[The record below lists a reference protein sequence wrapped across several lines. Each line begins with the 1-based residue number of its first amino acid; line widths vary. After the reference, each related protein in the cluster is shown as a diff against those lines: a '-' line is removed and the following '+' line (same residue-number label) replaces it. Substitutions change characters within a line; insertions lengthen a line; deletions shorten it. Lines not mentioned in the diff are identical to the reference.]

1 MADNKEEKIDG
12 VAEHPAQ
19 RGMSPEPEAKKSKKA
34 DDKQTGKADTAS
46 EAPKT
51 EKKKKSKRR
60 SIVEGNIYINAS
72 FNNTIVTVTEPSGG
86 AVAWSSAG
94 ASGFKGARKATPYAA
109 QVAAENAIQK
119 AKIYGLERAHV
130 FVKGVGNGREQ
141 ALRGISLNQI
151 DILSITDTTAIP
163 HNGCRK
169 KKARRI

>member
-1 MADNKEEKIDG
+1 MANNNSASEAKRNEPLS
-12 VAEHPAQ
+12 PA
-19 RGMSPEPEAKKSKKA
+19 PEASKSKKT
-34 DDKQTGKADTAS
+34 DKSAAKGQREPSESAS
-46 EAPKT
+46 PKT